1 MNCLKIKKVLQE
13 QTLNLFSKEWYETT
27 SLKIAKSI
35 DEITEPNYGQ
45 VIMNF
50 SIKDLQKLHQI
61 FETLEVN
68 KYYLNKE
75 FLPMVSEIIPD
86 ITPKRVKMELA
97 KFAKEKGYYI
107 KLNNTPPIGRTF
119 ALLKDY

>member
-13 QTLNLFSKEWYETT
+13 QTLNLFSKEWYEAT

-35 DEITEPNYGQ
+35 QEIPTPEYGQ
-45 VIMNF
+45 VLINF

-68 KYYLNKE
+68 KHYLNKE

-119 ALLKDY
+119 SLLNNF